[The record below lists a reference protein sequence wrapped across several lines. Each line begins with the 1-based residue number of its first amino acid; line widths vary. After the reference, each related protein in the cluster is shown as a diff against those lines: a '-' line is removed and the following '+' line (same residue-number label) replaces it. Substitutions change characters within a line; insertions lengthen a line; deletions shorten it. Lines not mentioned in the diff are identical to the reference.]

1 MALDIDFEEDS
12 PNFAKLKVVGV
23 GGAGG
28 NAINRMVEYGLRGV
42 EFITMNTDMQAL
54 CTSKADKQVQIGV
67 KATKGLGAGANPEV
81 GKNAAEE
88 AIQEITDA
96 IKGADLVFLTAG
108 MGGGTGTG
116 AAPII
121 AQTAKD
127 MNILTIAIVTKP
139 FNFEGRPRM
148 KNALAGIHELQKIV
162 DTLIVVPN
170 QKLLSTVQNS
180 TIEEAFRVADDVL
193 RQGVQGISD
202 LITNHTLINC
212 DFADVRTILSEK
224 GMAHMGI
231 GIAKG
236 DKRCTE
242 ATKQAIASPLLETSF
257 DGAKGVLISFI
268 GDKTLGLL
276 EVSEAAELITEAA
289 DPDAQIIVA
298 MGTDEKMDDSVRVTV
313 IATGFEYTDELEEPA
328 AGHPKGLG
336 ASRSYIGAE
345 SKKPGVSD
353 NRSADAGTKNV
364 SYASYVSPHEQENE
378 HDMNNTAAPR
388 KPAQPSG
395 NYNPRDKNSLEV
407 PSFLRRHKK

>member
-1 MALDIDFEEDS
+1 MALDLEFEEDS

-28 NAINRMVEYGLRGV
+28 NAINRMVEYGLSGV
-42 EFITMNTDMQAL
+42 EFIAVNTDMQAL
-54 CTSKADKQVQIGV
+54 CMSRADKQVQIGV

-121 AQTAKD
+121 AQAAKD
-127 MNILTIAIVTKP
+127 LNILTIAIVTKP

-212 DFADVRTILSEK
+212 DFADVRTILSKK

-242 ATKQAIASPLLETSF
+242 ATKQAIDSPLLETTF

-289 DPDAQIIVA
+289 DPDAHIIVA
-298 MGTDEKMDDSVRVTV
+298 MGTDEKMDDTVRVTV
-313 IATGFEYTDELEEPA
+313 IATGFEYPDELENPTGFTKGLDASWSRTGIDGKKSEPA
-328 AGHPKGLG
+328 ANRD
-336 ASRSYIGAE
+336 SRNINPA
-345 SKKPGVSD
+345 
-353 NRSADAGTKNV
+353 
-364 SYASYVSPHEQENE
+364 YVSPHEQNMNE
-378 HDMNNTAAPR
+378 PAPVPPR
-388 KPAQPSG
+388 KPVQPAG